1 MSRQHNEPLNTPI
14 VQAFGLKRMPFP
26 QELLTRDLFE
36 LRTVAN
42 VASMVEFSVNCS
54 MFFALIGEVGCGKTS
69 ALRYACDKIPDAT
82 TRKISIVAGIWN
94 FTEMLRQLLS
104 ELHIEFKPYQPS
116 VMIRLI
122 QEQLLTTQQ
131 EGRKALLV
139 IDEAH
144 LLKPDAYAQLHILA
158 QHANAKGPLLSLV
171 LCGQEEL
178 SDKLNA
184 PSARP
189 LASRISE
196 GYYIPSLVQDDFELY
211 IEHHLKLAGA
221 PHDLFSDLAKGT
233 IWQASNGNLRSIGRT
248 CLAALQLAAN
258 RQLPQVTPDCVREV
272 TKGWWADSIKPHPL
286 E

>member
-1 MSRQHNEPLNTPI
+1 MSRTHSEPINTPI

-26 QELLTRDLFE
+26 QDLLTRDLFE
-36 LRTVAN
+36 LKTVTNA
-42 VASMVEFSVNCS
+42 AAMVEFAVNYN

-69 ALRYACDKIPDAT
+69 ALRYACDRIPDASA
-82 TRKISIVAGIWN
+82 RKISIVAGIWN

-104 ELHIEFKPYQPS
+104 ELHIDFKPYQPS

-131 EGRKALLV
+131 EGRKTLLA
-139 IDEAH
+139 IDECH

-158 QHANAKGPLLSLV
+158 QHASAKGPLLSLV

-184 PSARP
+184 PAARP

-211 IEHHLKLAGA
+211 LEHHLKLAGA
-221 PHDLFSDLAKGT
+221 PQDLFSDLSKGT

-248 CLAALQLAAN
+248 CLASLQMAAN
-258 RQLPQVTPDCVREV
+258 RHLPQVTPDCVREV
-272 TKGWWADSIKPHPL
+272 TKGWWADSIKPHP
-286 E
+286 EE